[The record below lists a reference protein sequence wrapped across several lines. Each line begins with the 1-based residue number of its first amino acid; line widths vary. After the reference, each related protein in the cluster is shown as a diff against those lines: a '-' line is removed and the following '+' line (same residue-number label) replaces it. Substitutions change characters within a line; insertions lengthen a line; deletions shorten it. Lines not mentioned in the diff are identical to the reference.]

1 MAEINIERKKSH
13 TGLWIAAVLVLF
25 ALGAWWATRSDMS
38 GDSLVAGADSIAE
51 GAAATVSEAAGALT
65 DDSAGRARLPA
76 NVQRYLEW
84 ADERR
89 ADTTMNADHRYTANG
104 IRQLA
109 AALQD
114 LATPGRNAQVTDELG
129 RLRNRADTLE
139 QNPSS
144 AAHAGQVRAMFR
156 SLGGLMAAMQQE
168 RFADLAEDVRA
179 VTSAAESVR
188 ADRQLLEQRREVK
201 AFFDRSATAV
211 RRMAEQR

>member
-13 TGLWIAAVLVLF
+13 AGLWIAAVLVLL

-51 GAAATVSEAAGALT
+51 GAATTVSEAAGALT
-65 DDSAGRARLPA
+65 NDSAGRARLPA
-76 NVQRYLEW
+76 NVQSYLRW
-84 ADERR
+84 SDERR
-89 ADTTMNADHRYTANG
+89 ADTTMSLDHRYTANG

-114 LATPGRNAQVTDELG
+114 LATPGQGAQVTDELA

-144 AAHAGQVRAMFR
+144 TAHADQVRAMFR
-156 SLGGLMAAMQQE
+156 SLGGLMTAMQQE
-168 RFADLAEDVRA
+168 RFPNLADDVSA
-179 VTSAAESVR
+179 VTRAAESVR
-188 ADRQLLEQRREVK
+188 ADRQLLEQRREVRE
-201 AFFDRSATAV
+201 FFDRSATAV
-211 RRMAEQR
+211 QRMAEHR